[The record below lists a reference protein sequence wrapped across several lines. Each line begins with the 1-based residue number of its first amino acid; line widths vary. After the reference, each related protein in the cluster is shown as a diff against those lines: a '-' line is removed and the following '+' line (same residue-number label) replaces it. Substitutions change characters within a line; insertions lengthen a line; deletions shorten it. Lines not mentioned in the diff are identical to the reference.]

1 MVKRTDVIQS
11 LKTALEVSTETPGF
25 RGLKFLDEI
34 NDFPTF
40 YVHARE
46 ETRTHI
52 GGDVRY
58 ASISVDVRGY
68 LFTDNLADTEL
79 YVRQLETGVQTFSEE
94 ECLVDEARTLS
105 VKTDEGIMKPYSICD
120 LKLQIIYTI

>member
-1 MVKRTDVIQS
+1 MIKRTTIIQN
-11 LKTALEVSTETPGF
+11 LKTALETATETPGF

-58 ASISVDVRGY
+58 ASMSIDVRGY
-68 LFTDNLADTEL
+68 LFTDTLADTEL
-79 YVRQLETGVQTFSEE
+79 YVRQLETGVQTFAEQE
-94 ECLVDEARTLS
+94 PFVEEARTLS
-105 VKTDEGIMKPYSICD
+105 VKTDEGIMKPYSVCD
-120 LKLQIIYTI
+120 LKLQIIYPI

>member
-1 MVKRTDVIQS
+1 MVKRTDIIQS
-11 LKTALEVSTETPGF
+11 LKTALEVSTETSGF

-40 YVHARE
+40 YIYAKE
-46 ETRTHI
+46 ESRTHI
-52 GGDVRY
+52 GGAVRY

-68 LFTDNLADTEL
+68 LFTDTLADTEL
-79 YVRQLETGVQTFSEE
+79 YVRQLETGVQNFSEQE
-94 ECLVDEARTLS
+94 PLIDEARTLS

-120 LKLQIIYTI
+120 LKLQIIYPI